1 MIQNDTEK
9 SHPDFNRRDFLKGA
23 SVGSLMLAMG
33 GVPLQAEDKST
44 AAQPPDTGYNSD
56 TPPVACAVIGCG
68 VWGREVLQ
76 TLALLPK
83 PDAKVGNAPVL
94 AICDTYQPWLNR
106 AKEFAPKAELFTDY
120 KKVLEL
126 KTVEAVIICTPSHLH
141 REIAVAALQAGK
153 HVYCE
158 APIASTIEDARA
170 IAQAAKSATKLNFQ
184 PGLQMRSDPVKHD
197 VLKFIRNGAIGNAL
211 MARSQSHSK
220 QSWRRTS
227 PNPDREKALN
237 WRLDKSLSL
246 GLAGEIGIHQIDLM
260 NWFLGEHPAAITGF
274 GALHNWND
282 GRDVPDTIQSILQY
296 PNQVNFS
303 YDCTLANSFDG
314 DYDMIFGNFGT
325 VMMRYE
331 ASLASSNGKRESKA
345 WWFKEVDG
353 PLVGWEIYAAK
364 EQFRHETGLALAA
377 GSTKSVKAAEAVAES
392 PFAEST
398 LHNALKSFIQNCH
411 VTTTAVTDFIATNG
425 ADAEGLA
432 EYLASTDIAKSRLP
446 AAGWKE
452 GFEATVTVISAN
464 DAIIQGKT
472 LDLPKSLFE
481 L

>member
-1 MIQNDTEK
+1 MTHNETEK
-9 SHPDFNRRDFLKGA
+9 SSADFNRRDFLRGA
-23 SVGSLMLAMG
+23 SIGSLMLAMG
-33 GVPLQAEDKST
+33 GIPLKAEDKP
-44 AAQPPDTGYNSD
+44 AAQTPETDYNPE

-68 VWGREVLQ
+68 IWGREILQ

-83 PDAKVGNAPVL
+83 PDAKVFNAPVV
-94 AICDTYQPWLNR
+94 AICDTSQAYLNR

-126 KTVEAVIICTPSHLH
+126 KNVEAVIVATPTHLH
-141 REIAVAALQAGK
+141 REIVIAAMNAGK

-158 APIASTIEDARA
+158 APIASTLEDAQA
-170 IAQAAKSATKLNFQ
+170 IAKAAKAAAKVNFQ
-184 PGLQMRSDPVKHD
+184 AGLQMRSDPVKRD
-197 VLKFIRNGAIGNAL
+197 VLKFIRNGAIGNAF

-220 QSWRRTS
+220 QSWRRTA

-237 WRLDKSLSL
+237 WRLDKSISL

-260 NWFLGEHPAAITGF
+260 SWFLGEHPAAIMGF
-274 GALHNWND
+274 GAIHNWND
-282 GRDVPDTIQSILQY
+282 GRDVADTIQAVLQY
-296 PNQVNFS
+296 PNKVNFS
-303 YDCTLANSFDG
+303 YDCTLANSFEG

-331 ASLASSNGKRESKA
+331 ASLTNPNGKRESKA

-392 PFAEST
+392 PYAEST
-398 LHNALKSFIQNCH
+398 LHHALKSFIQNCH
-411 VTTTAVTDFIATNG
+411 VTSEAVTNFTANFG

-432 EYLASTDIAKSRLP
+432 EYIAGADGIKGRLP

-452 GFEATVTVISAN
+452 GFEATVTAMSVN
-464 DAIIQGKT
+464 DAITQGKT

-481 L
+481 V